1 VCVLSEHHPSHR
13 QPPQPRFALP
23 RQSPGVTPERW
34 FADEERGKA
43 RQVGVPFGGGP
54 RFCPGRYL
62 AIFNFTMMPASLR
75 MKLSLRKN

>member
-1 VCVLSEHHPSHR
+1 V
-13 QPPQPRFALP
+13 F
-23 RQSPGVTPERW
+23 TPERW